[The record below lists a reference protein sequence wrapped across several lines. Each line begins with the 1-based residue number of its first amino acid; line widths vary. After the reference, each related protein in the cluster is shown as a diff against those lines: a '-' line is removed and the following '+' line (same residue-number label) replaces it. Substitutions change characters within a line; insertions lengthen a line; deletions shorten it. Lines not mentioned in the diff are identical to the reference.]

1 VSPKDSTKPKLVI
14 IEGKDK
20 GKVIPIDAGTTII
33 GRTKGDV
40 ILQDPRVSR
49 SHVSLIYDERSGKLT
64 CTDLKS
70 LNGILVNG
78 NPVETSVLVDGD
90 RLQIGNTLFDTQ
102 LSPATE
108 IAEVIAPP
116 KKEKAEKPR
125 RSTPEAPLKELNE
138 VSHPGSHSIRKQE
151 PGFEPPL
158 KEFRESMEPEALSA
172 DPGDSFEPVPERPV
186 KSHKR
191 TLLATYREFSAI
203 KRYSMLIL
211 VLAGGYALLNGGGK
225 KGPPADFSREV
236 TSLKKLE
243 KEGKVSEA
251 LQKAEALS
259 KAYDGDAELFVTL
272 GELYSQQ
279 KRYEPAIAAYRK
291 AKALNADHPVATVR
305 LIALYLRTGL
315 GKEAEAQM
323 LELDRMMKEG
333 KHSRELFVEAANLFL
348 EFRELTR
355 SPEKAL
361 ILSRALQNELAV
373 ESTIG
378 YKLEAQLQF
387 QQNQNEEAM
396 KTIQKGLER
405 DPQDEWLLENLA
417 FAKLSLQDTAGATE
431 VVENWIRLHPAATKA
446 LLVMAYMKY
455 KDKNYL
461 AALPYLQKI
470 IQIGNAQAGDPLVPE
485 ALNLMGQIFFV
496 QGQST
501 EARTLFTQACQE
513 GYTPACSH
521 EALRDPQST
530 KPEATAE
537 KTKPPASS
545 KSTE

>member
-1 VSPKDSTKPKLVI
+1 MSSKDSTKPKLVI

-20 GKVIPIDAGTTII
+20 GKVIPLDAGTTII

-78 NPVETSVLVDGD
+78 TAVETSVLVDGD

-108 IAEVIAPP
+108 VAEVAPPP

-125 RSTPEAPLKELNE
+125 RAAHEHKPEPA
-138 VSHPGSHSIRKQE
+138 
-151 PGFEPPL
+151 FEPPL
-158 KEFRESMEPEALSA
+158 KEFRENMEPEAFVA
-172 DPGDSFEPVPERPV
+172 EPSQVLEDTPAPEPRRE
-186 KSHKR
+186 KR

-211 VLAGGYALLNGGGK
+211 VLAGGYTLLNGGGR

-259 KAYDGDAELFVTL
+259 KTYDGDADLWVTL
-272 GELYSQQ
+272 GELYGQQ
-279 KRYEPAIAAYRK
+279 KRYEPAISAYRK

-361 ILSRALQNELAV
+361 ILSRALQNELAID
-373 ESTIG
+373 STIG

-387 QQNQNEEAM
+387 QQNQNEDAM
-396 KTIQKGLER
+396 KTIEKGLER

-417 FAKLSLQDTAGATE
+417 FAKLSMQDTPGATE
-431 VVENWIRLHPAATKA
+431 VVENWIRLHPVATKA

-461 AALPYLQKI
+461 AALPFLQKI
-470 IQIGNAQAGDPLVPE
+470 VQIGNAQAGDPLVPE
-485 ALNLMGQIFFV
+485 ALNLMAQIFFV
-496 QGQST
+496 QGQSA
-501 EARTLFTQACQE
+501 EARSLFTQACQE

-521 EALRDPQST
+521 EALRDPQAI
-530 KPEATAE
+530 KPDAAAD
-537 KTKPPASS
+537 KTKAPTPPV
-545 KSTE
+545 KTTP